1 MNFKKLFIISLKR
14 PSDLPIELREV
25 NLKLNSIVEGA
36 IFIAALSALFDA
48 FIKLLIIPDGN
59 VSETINISGYLFIIN
74 PISIFAYQLII
85 IVAIILS
92 SLFFGNFSNQKVS
105 IEELGKNVLFIC
117 LVSFVLNLALA
128 TFLLISNLLFFYM
141 NILKSIWFVWA
152 LSSVVA
158 VLYKYSS
165 LLMTALL
172 GAVTTSLIGVFLFM
186 IFVSLMQFL
195 SDGNTPNV

>member
-14 PSDLPIELREV
+14 PSDLPIELRDV
-25 NLKLNSIVEGA
+25 NLNLNSVVEGA

-128 TFLLISNLLFFYM
+128 TFLLISNLFFYM

-158 VLYKYSS
+158 VLYKYNSI
-165 LLMTALL
+165 LMTALL

-195 SDGNTPNV
+195 SNGNTPNV